1 LPSCPLT
8 SPFLSNLPHRNDTSM
23 AMDAE
28 GEHEVE
34 MCTENS
40 SSSWFGGESA
50 KRERQEGE
58 GMQAGGSRRSAAA
71 ESPGVCS
78 AMVDDR

>member
-1 LPSCPLT
+1 
-8 SPFLSNLPHRNDTSM
+8 M
-23 AMDAE
+23 AVDAE

-34 MCTENS
+34 MSTENS

-50 KRERQEGE
+50 KRERQGGG
-58 GMQAGGSRRSAAA
+58 GMEAGGSRRFAA
-71 ESPGVCS
+71 ESPSECG